1 MITIYVVLVK
11 NNKRHLEEVPQNLKD
26 GVIAALIDE
35 YNNIKDDEQLVAQNQ
50 NWIDQLEP
58 HLEEK

>member
-1 MITIYVVLVK
+1 MITVYVVLVK
-11 NNKRHLEEVPQNLKD
+11 NNKRHLEEVPQSLKD

-35 YNNIKDDEQLVAQNQ
+35 YNKIKDDEQLVAQNQ

>member
-1 MITIYVVLVK
+1 MITIYVILVK

-35 YNNIKDDEQLVAQNQ
+35 YNKIKDDKQLVAQNQ

>member
-35 YNNIKDDEQLVAQNQ
+35 YNKIKDDEQLVAQNQ